1 MITLLN
7 GEQWDK
13 EALLEKMIDDDFY
26 YGHLGKHALSSSA
39 IKLLQKS
46 PKSYN
51 NIVRKGKEQNS
62 TALQVGNFIHTMI
75 LEPHLFD
82 ERFEIVDVQSRVAK
96 AFKEGKA
103 KSKKIVLT
111 AKEHDANMRIVDAA
125 LCNESILNILSGS
138 EFEVPQVQM
147 LEGYAFRAKAD
158 IYDKKYGY
166 IGDLKTTRE
175 IDKFE
180 WSAEKYG
187 YDIQAFIYTEL
198 FEAPQMQFIAID
210 KDSCEI
216 GIFDTKPSFINK
228 GYKKLKNG
236 LEHYKTFFELHNDLN
251 SYTLRG
257 TLE

>member
-7 GEQWDK
+7 GEQWDRA
-13 EALLEKMIDDDFY
+13 ALLEKMVEDDFY
-26 YGHLGKHALSSSA
+26 YGHLGKNALSSSA
-39 IKLLQKS
+39 IKLLEKS

-51 NIVRKGKEQNS
+51 AIVRGGKEQNS
-62 TALQVGNFIHTMI
+62 SALQIGSFVHTMI

-82 ERFEIVDVQSRVAK
+82 DRFEVVNVQSRVAK

-103 KSKKIVLT
+103 KSNKITLT
-111 AKEHDANMRIVDAA
+111 AKEHDDNMRIVDAA
-125 LCNESILNILSGS
+125 LRNEQVINIISGS

-158 IYDKKYGY
+158 IYDKRYGY

-180 WSAEKYG
+180 WSAEKFG
-187 YDIQAFIYTEL
+187 YDIQAFIYTTL
-198 FEAPQMQFIAID
+198 FDAKTMQFIVID
-210 KDSCEI
+210 KDSCDV
-216 GIFDTKPSFINK
+216 GIFDVEESFLNK
-228 GYKKLKNG
+228 GYKRLKEGIKN
-236 LEHYKTFFELHNDLN
+236 YKTFFEMHNDLD

-257 TLE
+257 VLK

>member
-13 EALLEKMIDDDFY
+13 DALLEKMVDDDFY
-26 YGHLGKHALSSSA
+26 YGHLGKNALSSSA

-51 NIVRKGKEQNS
+51 AIIRGGREQNS
-62 TALQVGNFIHTMI
+62 SALQIGSFVHTMI

-82 ERFEIVDVQSRVAK
+82 ERFEVVNVQSRVAK

-103 KSKKIVLT
+103 KSNKITLT
-111 AKEHDANMRIVDAA
+111 AKEHDDNMRIVDAA
-125 LCNESILNILSGS
+125 LRNEQVLNVLSGS
-138 EFEVPQVQM
+138 EFEVPQVAM

-158 IYDKKYGY
+158 IYDKRYGY
-166 IGDLKTTRE
+166 IGDIKTTRE

-180 WSAEKYG
+180 WTAEKFG
-187 YDIQAFIYTEL
+187 YETQAFIYTTM
-198 FEAPQMQFIAID
+198 FDAPKMQFIVID
-210 KDSCEI
+210 KDSYDI
-216 GIFDTKPSFINK
+216 GIFDIEDSFLNK
-228 GYKKLKNG
+228 GYKKLKEGVKN
-236 LEHYKTFFELHNDLN
+236 YKHFFEMHNDLD

-257 TLE
+257 ILK